1 MLGNLMAQVSDR
13 SPITLNSTGG
23 SRIKDLI
30 DVEGARDN
38 QLNGYGLVVGLAGT
52 GDSKIDST
60 LQSIANSLK
69 NYGVNVP
76 DIQKLKSGNV
86 AAVMVT
92 SEIGPFVRP
101 GSRIDVTVSSIGD
114 AKALQG
120 GVLLQVPLQGADK
133 TVYAV
138 AQGAIAVGGFLLGT
152 TGPGGASVQKNH
164 PTVATIPGGAIVER
178 EIPSEVVQNGSL
190 NLMLRDADYTT
201 AARMAE
207 SINRIF
213 PNTAVAKDARTVNV
227 LIPPEYNSYE
237 VNFVA
242 SLGGI
247 EVEPDSAARVVINE
261 RTGVI
266 VATSNVRVSKVAVS
280 HGSLTVSVAS
290 TLTASQPNAPFV
302 GGAGG
307 QFGPNMNNKEKLRD
321 KDGNLVK
328 DENGQYIDAEPVYPN
343 GAGPQ
348 FGNVG
353 GGQTV
358 VLPSTTTS
366 VNEQKGGF
374 KLVEEAPTI
383 ERVAAALNAL
393 GVSTR
398 DMMSIF
404 QTMKRAG
411 ALQAEL
417 VLN

>member
-1 MLGNLMAQVSDR
+1 VKKFALIPLLTALLANPLPAQVGDS
-13 SPITLNSTGG
+13 SPITLNYSGG

-60 LQSIANSLK
+60 LQSIANALK
-69 NYGVNVP
+69 TYGINVP
-76 DIQKLKSGNV
+76 SDDIKSGNV

-92 SEIGPFVRP
+92 ADIGPFAKP
-101 GSRIDVTVSSIGD
+101 GSRLDVTVSSIGD
-114 AKALQG
+114 SKTLQG

-138 AQGAIAVGGFLLGT
+138 AQGAIAIGGFLGGQG
-152 TGPGGASVQKNH
+152 GPGGATVQKNH
-164 PTVATIPGGAIVER
+164 PTVGTIPNGAIVER
-178 EIPSEVVQNGSL
+178 EIPMQIVQNGSVNL
-190 NLMLRDADYTT
+190 NLREADYIS

-207 SINRIF
+207 AINRVF
-213 PNTAVAKDARTVNV
+213 PNTAIARDGRTVNV
-227 LIPPEYNSYE
+227 IVPPEYNNYE

-247 EVEPDSAARVVINE
+247 ELEPDSVARVVINE

-280 HGSLTVSVAS
+280 HGSLTISIAS
-290 TLTASQPNAPFV
+290 TLTASQPNAP
-302 GGAGG
+302 
-307 QFGPNMNNKEKLRD
+307 LI
-321 KDGNLVK
+321 GN
-328 DENGQYIDAEPVYPN
+328 A
-343 GAGPQ
+343 A
-348 FGNVG
+348 
-353 GGQTV
+353 GQTAI
-358 VLPSTTTS
+358 LPSTTTD
-366 VNEQKGGF
+366 VTEQKGSF
-374 KLVEEAPTI
+374 KVVEEAPTI

>member
-1 MLGNLMAQVSDR
+1 MKKFALIPLLSVLLANPLPAQVGDS
-13 SPITLNSTGG
+13 SPITLNYSGG

-60 LQSIANSLK
+60 LQSIANALK
-69 NYGVNVP
+69 NYGINVP
-76 DIQKLKSGNV
+76 SDGIKSGNV

-92 SEIGPFVRP
+92 ADIGPFAKP
-101 GSRIDVTVSSIGD
+101 GSRLDVTVSSIGD
-114 AKALQG
+114 SKTLQG
-120 GVLLQVPLQGADK
+120 GVLLQVPLQGADR

-138 AQGAIAVGGFLLGT
+138 AQGPIAVGGFLGGQG
-152 TGPGGASVQKNH
+152 GPGGATVQKNF
-164 PTVATIPGGAIVER
+164 PTVGTIPNGAIVER
-178 EIPSEVVQNGSL
+178 EVPTQIVQNGSMNL
-190 NLMLRDADYTT
+190 NLREADYIS

-207 SINRIF
+207 AINRVF
-213 PNTAVAKDARTVNV
+213 PNTAIARDGRTVNV
-227 LIPPEYNSYE
+227 IVPPEYSSYE
-237 VNFVA
+237 VNFLA

-247 EVEPDSAARVVINE
+247 ELEPDSVARVVINE

-280 HGSLTVSVAS
+280 HGSLTISIAS
-290 TLTASQPNAPFV
+290 TLTASQPNAP
-302 GGAGG
+302 
-307 QFGPNMNNKEKLRD
+307 LI
-321 KDGNLVK
+321 GN
-328 DENGQYIDAEPVYPN
+328 A
-343 GAGPQ
+343 A
-348 FGNVG
+348 
-353 GGQTV
+353 GQTV
-358 VLPSTTTS
+358 VLPSTTTG
-366 VNEQKGGF
+366 VDEQKGSF
-374 KLVEEAPTI
+374 KVVEEAPTI

>member
-1 MLGNLMAQVSDR
+1 MKKFALIPLLTALLANPLPAQVGDS
-13 SPITLNSTGG
+13 SPITLNYSGG

-60 LQSIANSLK
+60 LQSIANALK
-69 NYGVNVP
+69 NYGINVP
-76 DIQKLKSGNV
+76 SDDIKSGNV

-92 SEIGPFVRP
+92 ADIGPFAKP
-101 GSRIDVTVSSIGD
+101 GSRLDVTVSSIGD
-114 AKALQG
+114 SKTLQG

-138 AQGAIAVGGFLLGT
+138 AQGAIAIGGFLGGQG
-152 TGPGGASVQKNH
+152 GPGGATVQKNH
-164 PTVATIPGGAIVER
+164 PTVGTIPNGAIVER
-178 EIPSEVVQNGSL
+178 EIPMQIVQNGSVNL
-190 NLMLRDADYTT
+190 NLREADYIS

-207 SINRIF
+207 AINRVF
-213 PNTAVAKDARTVNV
+213 PNTAIARDGRTVNV
-227 LIPPEYNSYE
+227 IVPPEYNNYE

-247 EVEPDSAARVVINE
+247 ELEPDSVARVVINE

-280 HGSLTVSVAS
+280 HGSLTISIAS
-290 TLTASQPNAPFV
+290 TLTASQPNAP
-302 GGAGG
+302 
-307 QFGPNMNNKEKLRD
+307 LI
-321 KDGNLVK
+321 GN
-328 DENGQYIDAEPVYPN
+328 A
-343 GAGPQ
+343 A
-348 FGNVG
+348 
-353 GGQTV
+353 GQTAI
-358 VLPSTTTS
+358 LPSTTTD
-366 VNEQKGGF
+366 VTEQKGSF
-374 KLVEEAPTI
+374 KVVEEAPTI

>member
-1 MLGNLMAQVSDR
+1 MKNIVINLLLALAIAMPAIAQVGDS
-13 SPITLNSTGG
+13 SPITLNYSGG

-60 LQSIANSLK
+60 LQTIANALK

-76 DIQKLKSGNV
+76 MDDIKSGNV

-92 SEIGPFVRP
+92 AEIPPFVKP
-101 GSRIDVTVSSIGD
+101 GSRIDVTISSIGD
-114 AKALQG
+114 SKTLQG

-138 AQGAIAVGGFLLGT
+138 AQGAIAVGGFLGGQV
-152 TGPGGASVQKNH
+152 GPGGATVQKNH
-164 PTVATIPGGAIVER
+164 PTVATIPNGAIVER
-178 EIPSEVVQNGSL
+178 EIPMQIVTNGSL
-190 NLMLRDADYTT
+190 NLLLRDADFTS

-207 SINRIF
+207 AVNRVF
-213 PNTAVAKDARTVNV
+213 PNTAVARDSKTVNV
-227 LIPPEYNSYE
+227 LLPPEYSNYE
-237 VNFVA
+237 VNFLA
-242 SLGGI
+242 TIGSI
-247 EVEPDSAARVVINE
+247 EIEPDTTARVVINE

-266 VATSNVRVSKVAVS
+266 VATSNVRVSKVAIS
-280 HGSLTVSVAS
+280 HGSLTISVAS
-290 TLTASQPNAPFV
+290 TLTASQPDAAPLIGNA
-302 GGAGG
+302 A
-307 QFGPNMNNKEKLRD
+307 
-321 KDGNLVK
+321 
-328 DENGQYIDAEPVYPN
+328 
-343 GAGPQ
+343 
-348 FGNVG
+348 
-353 GGQTV
+353 GQTV
-358 VLPSTTTS
+358 VLPSTTTD
-366 VNEQKGGF
+366 VNEQKGSF
-374 KLVEEAPTI
+374 KMVEEQPKI
-383 ERVAAALNAL
+383 EQVAAALNAL

>member
-1 MLGNLMAQVSDR
+1 VKNLVLIPLMALAVVAPSSAQVSDS
-13 SPITLNSTGG
+13 SPITLNYSGG

-60 LQSIANSLK
+60 LQTIANALK

-76 DIQKLKSGNV
+76 MDDIKSGNV

-92 SEIGPFVRP
+92 AEIPPFVKP
-101 GSRIDVTVSSIGD
+101 GTRIDVTISSIGD
-114 AKALQG
+114 SKTLQG

-138 AQGAIAVGGFLLGT
+138 AQGAIAVGGFLGGQG
-152 TGPGGASVQKNH
+152 GPGGATVQKNF
-164 PTVATIPGGAIVER
+164 PTVATIPNGAIVER
-178 EIPSEVVQNGSL
+178 EIPTQIVNNGSM
-190 NLMLRDADYTT
+190 NLMLRDADFTS

-207 SINRIF
+207 AINRVF
-213 PNTAVAKDARTVNV
+213 PNTAVARDSKTINV
-227 LIPPEYNSYE
+227 LLPQEYSNYE
-237 VNFVA
+237 VNFLA
-242 SLGGI
+242 TIGSI
-247 EVEPDSAARVVINE
+247 EVEPDTAARVVINE

-280 HGSLTVSVAS
+280 HGSLTISVAS
-290 TLTASQPNAPFV
+290 NLTASQPNGSF
-302 GGAGG
+302 
-307 QFGPNMNNKEKLRD
+307 
-321 KDGNLVK
+321 
-328 DENGQYIDAEPVYPN
+328 
-343 GAGPQ
+343 
-348 FGNVG
+348 FGNSAG
-353 GGQTV
+353 TTE
-358 VLPSTTTS
+358 VLNSTTTD
-366 VNEQKGGF
+366 VNEQKGSF

-383 ERVAAALNAL
+383 EKVATALNAL

>member
-1 MLGNLMAQVSDR
+1 VKNLVLIPLVALAVAMPAIAQVGDS
-13 SPITLNSTGG
+13 SPITLNYSGG

-60 LQSIANSLK
+60 LQTIANALK

-76 DIQKLKSGNV
+76 MDDIKSGNV

-92 SEIGPFVRP
+92 ADIPPFVKP
-101 GSRIDVTVSSIGD
+101 GTRIEVVVSSIGD
-114 AKALQG
+114 SKTLQG

-138 AQGAIAVGGFLLGT
+138 AQGPIAVGGFIGGQS
-152 TGPGGASVQKNH
+152 GPGGATVQKNF
-164 PTVATIPGGAIVER
+164 PTVGTIPNGAIVER
-178 EIPSEVVQNGSL
+178 EIPMQIVNNGSL
-190 NLMLRDADYTT
+190 NLLLRDADFTS

-207 SINRIF
+207 AVNRVF
-213 PNTAVAKDARTVNV
+213 PNTAVARDSKTVNV
-227 LIPPEYNSYE
+227 LLPPEYSNYE
-237 VNFVA
+237 VNFLA
-242 SLGGI
+242 TIGSI
-247 EVEPDSAARVVINE
+247 EIEPDTTARVVINE

-266 VATSNVRVSKVAVS
+266 VATSNVRVSKVAIS
-280 HGSLTVSVAS
+280 HGSLTISVAS
-290 TLTASQPNAPFV
+290 TLTASQPDAAPLIGNA
-302 GGAGG
+302 A
-307 QFGPNMNNKEKLRD
+307 
-321 KDGNLVK
+321 
-328 DENGQYIDAEPVYPN
+328 
-343 GAGPQ
+343 
-348 FGNVG
+348 
-353 GGQTV
+353 GQTV
-358 VLPSTTTS
+358 VLPSTTTE
-366 VNEQKGGF
+366 VNEQKGSF
-374 KLVEEAPTI
+374 KMVEEQPKI
-383 ERVAAALNAL
+383 EQVAAALNAL

>member
-1 MLGNLMAQVSDR
+1 MALAVVAPSSAQVSDS
-13 SPITLNSTGG
+13 SPITLNYSGG

-60 LQSIANSLK
+60 LQTIANALK

-76 DIQKLKSGNV
+76 MDDIKSGNV

-92 SEIGPFVRP
+92 AEIPPFVKP
-101 GSRIDVTVSSIGD
+101 GTRIDVTISSIGD
-114 AKALQG
+114 SKTLQG

-138 AQGAIAVGGFLLGT
+138 AQGAIAVGGFLGGQG
-152 TGPGGASVQKNH
+152 GPGGATVQKNF
-164 PTVATIPGGAIVER
+164 PTVATIPNGAIVER
-178 EIPSEVVQNGSL
+178 EIPTQIVNNGSM
-190 NLMLRDADYTT
+190 NLMLRDADFTS

-207 SINRIF
+207 AINRVF
-213 PNTAVAKDARTVNV
+213 PNTAVARDSKTINV
-227 LIPPEYNSYE
+227 LLPPEYSNYE
-237 VNFVA
+237 VNFLA
-242 SLGGI
+242 TIGSI
-247 EVEPDSAARVVINE
+247 EVEPDTAARVVINE

-280 HGSLTVSVAS
+280 HGSLTISVAS
-290 TLTASQPNAPFV
+290 NLTASQPNGSF
-302 GGAGG
+302 
-307 QFGPNMNNKEKLRD
+307 
-321 KDGNLVK
+321 
-328 DENGQYIDAEPVYPN
+328 
-343 GAGPQ
+343 
-348 FGNVG
+348 FGNSAG
-353 GGQTV
+353 TTE
-358 VLPSTTTS
+358 VLNSTTTD
-366 VNEQKGGF
+366 VNEQKGSF

-383 ERVAAALNAL
+383 EKVATALNAL

>member
-1 MLGNLMAQVSDR
+1 MKNLLLPLALSLAIVSPLPAQVGDS
-13 SPITLNSTGG
+13 SPITLNYSGG

-52 GDSKIDST
+52 GDSKIDSN
-60 LQSIANSLK
+60 LQTIANALK

-76 DIQKLKSGNV
+76 MDDIKSGNV

-92 SEIGPFVRP
+92 ADIPAFVKP
-101 GSRIDVTVSSIGD
+101 GNRIDVTVSSIGD
-114 AKALQG
+114 SKTLQG

-138 AQGAIAVGGFLLGT
+138 AQGPIAVGGFLGGQG
-152 TGPGGASVQKNH
+152 GPGGATVQKNF
-164 PTVATIPGGAIVER
+164 PTVGTIPNGAIVER
-178 EIPSEVVQNGSL
+178 EIPTEVVRNGAM
-190 NLMLRDADYTT
+190 NLMLRDADFTS

-207 SINRIF
+207 AINRVF
-213 PNTAVAKDARTVNV
+213 PNTAIARDAKTVNV
-227 LIPPEYNSYE
+227 LLPNDYKDYP
-237 VNFVA
+237 VNFLATVG
-242 SLGGI
+242 SI
-247 EVEPDSAARVVINE
+247 ELEPDTTARIVINE

-280 HGSLTVSVAS
+280 HGSLTISIAS
-290 TLTASQPNAPFV
+290 TLTASQPNSAP
-302 GGAGG
+302 
-307 QFGPNMNNKEKLRD
+307 LI
-321 KDGNLVK
+321 GN
-328 DENGQYIDAEPVYPN
+328 A
-343 GAGPQ
+343 A
-348 FGNVG
+348 
-353 GGQTV
+353 GQTV
-358 VLPSTTTS
+358 VLPSTTTDI
-366 VNEQKGGF
+366 NEQKGSF
-374 KLVEEAPTI
+374 QVVEEAPTI
-383 ERVAAALNAL
+383 EKVAAALNAL

>member
-1 MLGNLMAQVSDR
+1 VKNIIFNSLLAIAVAMPAIAQVGDSL
-13 SPITLNSTGG
+13 PITLNYSGG

-60 LQSIANSLK
+60 LQTIANALK

-76 DIQKLKSGNV
+76 MDDIKSGNV

-92 SEIGPFVRP
+92 AEIPAFVKP
-101 GSRIDVTVSSIGD
+101 GTRIDVTISSIGD
-114 AKALQG
+114 AKTLQG

-138 AQGAIAVGGFLLGT
+138 AQGAIAVGGFLGGQG
-152 TGPGGASVQKNH
+152 GPGGATVQKNH
-164 PTVATIPGGAIVER
+164 PTVATIPNGAIVER
-178 EIPSEVVQNGSL
+178 EIPTQIVNNGSM
-190 NLMLRDADYTT
+190 NLMLREADFTS

-207 SINRIF
+207 AINRVF
-213 PNTAVAKDARTVNV
+213 PNTAVARDSKTVNV
-227 LIPPEYNSYE
+227 LLPPEYNNYE
-237 VNFVA
+237 VNFLA
-242 SLGGI
+242 TIGSI
-247 EVEPDSAARVVINE
+247 EVEPDTAARVVINE

-280 HGSLTVSVAS
+280 HGSLTISVAS
-290 TLTASQPNAPFV
+290 NLTASQPNGSF
-302 GGAGG
+302 
-307 QFGPNMNNKEKLRD
+307 
-321 KDGNLVK
+321 
-328 DENGQYIDAEPVYPN
+328 
-343 GAGPQ
+343 
-348 FGNVG
+348 FGNSAG
-353 GGQTV
+353 TTE
-358 VLPSTTTS
+358 VLNSTTTD
-366 VNEQKGGF
+366 VNEQKGSF

-383 ERVAAALNAL
+383 EKVAAALNAL

>member
-1 MLGNLMAQVSDR
+1 MKNLLLPLALSLAIVSPLPAQVGDS
-13 SPITLNSTGG
+13 SPISLNYSGG

-60 LQSIANSLK
+60 LQTIANALK

-76 DIQKLKSGNV
+76 MDDIKSGNV

-92 SEIGPFVRP
+92 ADIPAFVKP
-101 GSRIDVTVSSIGD
+101 GNRIDVTVSSIGD
-114 AKALQG
+114 SKTLQG

-138 AQGAIAVGGFLLGT
+138 AQGPIAVGGFLGGQG
-152 TGPGGASVQKNH
+152 GPGGATVQKNF
-164 PTVATIPGGAIVER
+164 PTVGTIPNGAIVER
-178 EIPSEVVQNGSL
+178 EIPTEVVRNGAM
-190 NLMLRDADYTT
+190 NLMLRDADFTS

-207 SINRIF
+207 AINRVF
-213 PNTAVAKDARTVNV
+213 PNTAIARDAKTVNV
-227 LIPPEYNSYE
+227 LLPNDYKDYP
-237 VNFVA
+237 VNFLATVG
-242 SLGGI
+242 SI
-247 EVEPDSAARVVINE
+247 ELEPDTTARIVINE

-280 HGSLTVSVAS
+280 HGSLTISIAS
-290 TLTASQPNAPFV
+290 TLTASQPNSAP
-302 GGAGG
+302 
-307 QFGPNMNNKEKLRD
+307 LI
-321 KDGNLVK
+321 GN
-328 DENGQYIDAEPVYPN
+328 A
-343 GAGPQ
+343 A
-348 FGNVG
+348 
-353 GGQTV
+353 GQTV
-358 VLPSTTTS
+358 VLPSTTTDI
-366 VNEQKGGF
+366 NEQKGSF
-374 KLVEEAPTI
+374 QVVEEAPTI
-383 ERVAAALNAL
+383 EKVAAALNAL

>member
-1 MLGNLMAQVSDR
+1 MLGDLMAQVGDP

-152 TGPGGASVQKNH
+152 TGAGGASVQKNH

-227 LIPPEYNSYE
+227 LVPPEYNSYE

-280 HGSLTVSVAS
+280 HGSLTISIANNLS
-290 TLTASQPNAPFV
+290 ASQPGAFS
-302 GGAGG
+302 GGTTA
-307 QFGPNMNNKEKLRD
+307 
-321 KDGNLVK
+321 
-328 DENGQYIDAEPVYPN
+328 I
-343 GAGPQ
+343 
-348 FGNVG
+348 
-353 GGQTV
+353 
-358 VLPSTTTS
+358 LPSTTTS
-366 VNEQKGGF
+366 VTELKGGF

>member
-1 MLGNLMAQVSDR
+1 MLVKNLLLIPLMTLAVVAPSSAQVSDS
-13 SPITLNSTGG
+13 SPITLNYSGG

-60 LQSIANSLK
+60 LQTIANALK
-69 NYGVNVP
+69 NFGVNVP
-76 DIQKLKSGNV
+76 MDDIKSGNV

-92 SEIGPFVRP
+92 AEIPPFVKP
-101 GSRIDVTVSSIGD
+101 GTRIDVTISSIGD
-114 AKALQG
+114 SKTLQG

-138 AQGAIAVGGFLLGT
+138 AQGAIAVGGFLGGQG
-152 TGPGGASVQKNH
+152 GPGGATVQKNF
-164 PTVATIPGGAIVER
+164 PTVATIPNGAIVER
-178 EIPSEVVQNGSL
+178 EIPTQIVTNGSM
-190 NLMLRDADYTT
+190 NLMLRDADFTS

-207 SINRIF
+207 AINRVF
-213 PNTAVAKDARTVNV
+213 PNTAVARDSKTINV
-227 LIPPEYNSYE
+227 LLPQEYSNYE
-237 VNFVA
+237 VNFLA
-242 SLGGI
+242 TIGSI
-247 EVEPDSAARVVINE
+247 EVEPDTAARVVINE

-280 HGSLTVSVAS
+280 HGSLTISVAS
-290 TLTASQPNAPFV
+290 NLTASQPNGSF
-302 GGAGG
+302 
-307 QFGPNMNNKEKLRD
+307 
-321 KDGNLVK
+321 
-328 DENGQYIDAEPVYPN
+328 
-343 GAGPQ
+343 
-348 FGNVG
+348 FGNSAG
-353 GGQTV
+353 TTE
-358 VLPSTTTS
+358 VLNSTTTD
-366 VNEQKGGF
+366 VNEQKGSF

-383 ERVAAALNAL
+383 EKVATALNAL

>member
-1 MLGNLMAQVSDR
+1 MAMAVVAPSSAQVSDS
-13 SPITLNSTGG
+13 SPITLNYSGG

-60 LQSIANSLK
+60 LQTIANALK
-69 NYGVNVP
+69 NFGVNVP
-76 DIQKLKSGNV
+76 MDDIKSGNV

-92 SEIGPFVRP
+92 AEIPPFVKP
-101 GSRIDVTVSSIGD
+101 GTRIDVTISSIGD
-114 AKALQG
+114 SKTLQG

-138 AQGAIAVGGFLLGT
+138 AQGAIAVGGFLGGQG
-152 TGPGGASVQKNH
+152 GPGGATVQKNF
-164 PTVATIPGGAIVER
+164 PTVATIPNGAIVER
-178 EIPSEVVQNGSL
+178 EIPTQIVNNGSM
-190 NLMLRDADYTT
+190 NLMLRDADFTS

-207 SINRIF
+207 AINRVF
-213 PNTAVAKDARTVNV
+213 PNTAVARDSKTINV
-227 LIPPEYNSYE
+227 LLPPEYSNYE
-237 VNFVA
+237 VNFLA
-242 SLGGI
+242 TIGSI
-247 EVEPDSAARVVINE
+247 EVEPDTAARVVINE

-280 HGSLTVSVAS
+280 HGSLTISVAS
-290 TLTASQPNAPFV
+290 NLTASQPNGSF
-302 GGAGG
+302 
-307 QFGPNMNNKEKLRD
+307 
-321 KDGNLVK
+321 
-328 DENGQYIDAEPVYPN
+328 
-343 GAGPQ
+343 
-348 FGNVG
+348 FGNSAG
-353 GGQTV
+353 TTE
-358 VLPSTTTS
+358 VLNSTTTD
-366 VNEQKGGF
+366 VNEQKGSF

-383 ERVAAALNAL
+383 EKVATALNAL

>member
-1 MLGNLMAQVSDR
+1 MTLALVAPTSAQVSDS
-13 SPITLNSTGG
+13 SPITLNYSGG

-60 LQSIANSLK
+60 LQTIANALK

-76 DIQKLKSGNV
+76 MDDIKSGNV

-92 SEIGPFVRP
+92 AEIPPFVKP
-101 GSRIDVTVSSIGD
+101 GTRIDVTISSIGD
-114 AKALQG
+114 SKTLQG

-138 AQGAIAVGGFLLGT
+138 AQGAIAVGGFLGGQG
-152 TGPGGASVQKNH
+152 GPGGATVQKNF
-164 PTVATIPGGAIVER
+164 PTVATIPNGAIVER
-178 EIPSEVVQNGSL
+178 EIPTQIVNNGSM
-190 NLMLRDADYTT
+190 NLMLRDADFTS

-207 SINRIF
+207 AINRVF
-213 PNTAVAKDARTVNV
+213 PNTAVARDSKTINV
-227 LIPPEYNSYE
+227 LLPQEYSNYE
-237 VNFVA
+237 VNFLA
-242 SLGGI
+242 TIGSI
-247 EVEPDSAARVVINE
+247 EVEPDTAARVVINE

-280 HGSLTVSVAS
+280 HGSLTISVAS
-290 TLTASQPNAPFV
+290 NLTASQPNGSF
-302 GGAGG
+302 
-307 QFGPNMNNKEKLRD
+307 
-321 KDGNLVK
+321 
-328 DENGQYIDAEPVYPN
+328 
-343 GAGPQ
+343 
-348 FGNVG
+348 FGNSAG
-353 GGQTV
+353 TTE
-358 VLPSTTTS
+358 VLNSTTTD
-366 VNEQKGGF
+366 VNEQKGSF

-383 ERVAAALNAL
+383 EKVATALNAL

>member
-1 MLGNLMAQVSDR
+1 MKNLVLIPLLALAVASPLGAQVGE
-13 SPITLNSTGG
+13 SPITLNYNGG

-38 QLNGYGLVVGLAGT
+38 QLNGYGLVVGLANT

-60 LQSIANSLK
+60 LQTIANALK

-76 DIQKLKSGNV
+76 MDDIKSGNV

-92 SEIGPFVRP
+92 AEIPAFVKP
-101 GSRIDVTVSSIGD
+101 GTRIDVTISSIGD
-114 AKALQG
+114 AKTLQG

-138 AQGAIAVGGFLLGT
+138 AQGAIAVGGFLG
-152 TGPGGASVQKNH
+152 GQGGAGGSTVQKNH
-164 PTVATIPGGAIVER
+164 PTVATIPNGAIVER
-178 EIPSEVVQNGSL
+178 EIPTQIVNNGSM
-190 NLMLRDADYTT
+190 NLMLREADFTS

-207 SINRIF
+207 AINRVF
-213 PNTAVAKDARTVNV
+213 PNTAVARDSKTVNV
-227 LIPPEYNSYE
+227 LLPPEYNNYE
-237 VNFVA
+237 VNFLA
-242 SLGGI
+242 TIGSI
-247 EVEPDSAARVVINE
+247 EVEPDTAARVVINE

-280 HGSLTVSVAS
+280 HGSLTISVAS
-290 TLTASQPNAPFV
+290 NLTASQPNGSF
-302 GGAGG
+302 
-307 QFGPNMNNKEKLRD
+307 
-321 KDGNLVK
+321 
-328 DENGQYIDAEPVYPN
+328 
-343 GAGPQ
+343 
-348 FGNVG
+348 FGNSAG
-353 GGQTV
+353 TTE
-358 VLPSTTTS
+358 VLNSTTTD
-366 VNEQKGGF
+366 VNEQKGSF

-383 ERVAAALNAL
+383 EKVAAALNAL

>member
-1 MLGNLMAQVSDR
+1 MALAVVAPSSAQVSDS
-13 SPITLNSTGG
+13 SPITLNYSGG

-60 LQSIANSLK
+60 LQTIANALK
-69 NYGVNVP
+69 NFGVNVP
-76 DIQKLKSGNV
+76 MDDIKSGNV

-92 SEIGPFVRP
+92 AEIPPFVKP
-101 GSRIDVTVSSIGD
+101 GTRIDVTISSIGD
-114 AKALQG
+114 SKTLQG

-138 AQGAIAVGGFLLGT
+138 AQGAIAVGGFLGGQG
-152 TGPGGASVQKNH
+152 GPGGATVQKNH
-164 PTVATIPGGAIVER
+164 PTVATIPNGAIVER
-178 EIPSEVVQNGSL
+178 EIPTQIVSNGSM
-190 NLMLRDADYTT
+190 NLMLRDADFTS

-207 SINRIF
+207 AINRVF
-213 PNTAVAKDARTVNV
+213 PNTAVARDSKTINV
-227 LIPPEYNSYE
+227 LLPPEYSNYE
-237 VNFVA
+237 VNFLA
-242 SLGGI
+242 TIGSI
-247 EVEPDSAARVVINE
+247 EVEPDTAARVVINE

-280 HGSLTVSVAS
+280 HGSLTISVAS
-290 TLTASQPNAPFV
+290 NLTASQPNGSF
-302 GGAGG
+302 
-307 QFGPNMNNKEKLRD
+307 
-321 KDGNLVK
+321 
-328 DENGQYIDAEPVYPN
+328 
-343 GAGPQ
+343 
-348 FGNVG
+348 FGNSAG
-353 GGQTV
+353 TTE
-358 VLPSTTTS
+358 VLNSTTTD
-366 VNEQKGGF
+366 VNEQKGSF

-383 ERVAAALNAL
+383 EKVATALNAL

>member
-1 MLGNLMAQVSDR
+1 MGQNQAHALIFKIVKKLALIPLLTAILVNPLLAQVGDS
-13 SPITLNSTGG
+13 SPITLNYSGG

-60 LQSIANSLK
+60 LQSIANALK
-69 NYGVNVP
+69 TYGINVP
-76 DIQKLKSGNV
+76 ADDIKSGNV

-92 SEIGPFVRP
+92 SDIGPFSKP

-114 AKALQG
+114 SKTLQG

-138 AQGAIAVGGFLLGT
+138 AQGPIAVGGFLGGQG
-152 TGPGGASVQKNH
+152 GPGGATVQKNH
-164 PTVATIPGGAIVER
+164 PTVGTIPNGAIVER
-178 EIPSEVVQNGSL
+178 EIPTQIVQNGSL
-190 NLMLRDADYTT
+190 NLNLREADFIS

-207 SINRIF
+207 AINRVF
-213 PNTAVAKDARTVNV
+213 PNTAVARDGRTVNV
-227 LIPPEYNSYE
+227 IVPPEYNSYE
-237 VNFVA
+237 VNFLA

-247 EVEPDSAARVVINE
+247 ELEPDSVARVVINE

-280 HGSLTVSVAS
+280 HGSLTISIAS
-290 TLTASQPNAPFV
+290 TLTASQPNAP
-302 GGAGG
+302 
-307 QFGPNMNNKEKLRD
+307 LI
-321 KDGNLVK
+321 GN
-328 DENGQYIDAEPVYPN
+328 A
-343 GAGPQ
+343 A
-348 FGNVG
+348 
-353 GGQTV
+353 GQTAI
-358 VLPSTTTS
+358 LPSTTTD
-366 VNEQKGGF
+366 VTEQKGHF
-374 KLVEEAPTI
+374 KVVEEAPTI
-383 ERVAAALNAL
+383 EKVAAALNAL

>member
-1 MLGNLMAQVSDR
+1 MKNLLLPLALSLAIVSPLPAQVGDS
-13 SPITLNSTGG
+13 SPISLNYSGG

-60 LQSIANSLK
+60 LQTIANALK

-76 DIQKLKSGNV
+76 MDDIKSGNV

-92 SEIGPFVRP
+92 ADIPAFVKP
-101 GSRIDVTVSSIGD
+101 GNRIDVTVSSIGD
-114 AKALQG
+114 SKTLQG

-138 AQGAIAVGGFLLGT
+138 AQGPIAVGGFLGGQG
-152 TGPGGASVQKNH
+152 GPGGATVQKNF
-164 PTVATIPGGAIVER
+164 PTVGTIPNGAIVER
-178 EIPSEVVQNGSL
+178 EIPTEVVRNGAM
-190 NLMLRDADYTT
+190 NLMLRDADFTS

-207 SINRIF
+207 AINRVF
-213 PNTAVAKDARTVNV
+213 PNTAIARDAKTVNV
-227 LIPPEYNSYE
+227 LLPNDYKDYP
-237 VNFVA
+237 VNFLATVG
-242 SLGGI
+242 SI
-247 EVEPDSAARVVINE
+247 ELEPDTTARIVINE

-280 HGSLTVSVAS
+280 HGSLTISIAS
-290 TLTASQPNAPFV
+290 TLTASQPNSGPLIGNA
-302 GGAGG
+302 AG
-307 QFGPNMNNKEKLRD
+307 E
-321 KDGNLVK
+321 
-328 DENGQYIDAEPVYPN
+328 
-343 GAGPQ
+343 
-348 FGNVG
+348 
-353 GGQTV
+353 TV
-358 VLPSTTTS
+358 VLPSTTTDI
-366 VNEQKGGF
+366 NEQKGSF
-374 KLVEEAPTI
+374 QVVEEAPTI
-383 ERVAAALNAL
+383 EKVAAALNAL

>member
-1 MLGNLMAQVSDR
+1 MLVKNLLLIPLMTLAVVAPSSAQVSDS
-13 SPITLNSTGG
+13 SPITLNYSGG

-60 LQSIANSLK
+60 LQTIANALK
-69 NYGVNVP
+69 NFGVNVP
-76 DIQKLKSGNV
+76 MDDIKSGNV

-92 SEIGPFVRP
+92 AEIPPFVKP
-101 GSRIDVTVSSIGD
+101 GTRIDVTISSIGD
-114 AKALQG
+114 SKTLQG

-138 AQGAIAVGGFLLGT
+138 AQGAIAVGGFLGGQG
-152 TGPGGASVQKNH
+152 GPGGATVQKNH
-164 PTVATIPGGAIVER
+164 PTVATIPNGAIVER
-178 EIPSEVVQNGSL
+178 EIPTQIVSNGSM
-190 NLMLRDADYTT
+190 NLMLRDADFTS

-207 SINRIF
+207 AINRVF
-213 PNTAVAKDARTVNV
+213 PNTAVARDSKTINV
-227 LIPPEYNSYE
+227 LLPQEYSNYE
-237 VNFVA
+237 VNFLA
-242 SLGGI
+242 TIGSI
-247 EVEPDSAARVVINE
+247 EVEPDTAARVVINE

-280 HGSLTVSVAS
+280 HGSLTISVAS
-290 TLTASQPNAPFV
+290 NLTASQPNGSF
-302 GGAGG
+302 
-307 QFGPNMNNKEKLRD
+307 
-321 KDGNLVK
+321 
-328 DENGQYIDAEPVYPN
+328 
-343 GAGPQ
+343 
-348 FGNVG
+348 FGNSAG
-353 GGQTV
+353 TTE
-358 VLPSTTTS
+358 VLNSTTTD
-366 VNEQKGGF
+366 VNEQKGSF

-383 ERVAAALNAL
+383 EKVATALNAL

>member
-1 MLGNLMAQVSDR
+1 MKKILILTVISALVGGQLLAQVGDS

-60 LQSIANSLK
+60 LQSIANALK

-76 DIQKLKSGNV
+76 QDKIKSGNV
-86 AAVMVT
+86 AAVMIT

-114 AKALQG
+114 AKSLQG

-133 TVYAV
+133 VVYAV
-138 AQGAIAVGGFLLGT
+138 AQGAIAVGGFLGGT
-152 TGPGGASVQKNH
+152 GGPGGATVQKNH
-164 PTVATIPGGAIVER
+164 PTVATIPNGAIVER
-178 EIPSEVVQNGSL
+178 EISSEVVHNGSL
-190 NLMLRDADYTT
+190 NLMLREADYTS

-207 SINRIF
+207 AINRIF

-227 LIPPEYNSYE
+227 IVPPDYSSYE
-237 VNFVA
+237 VNFLA
-242 SLGGI
+242 SIGGI
-247 EVEPDSAARVVINE
+247 ELEPDSAARVVINE

-280 HGSLTVSVAS
+280 HGSLTISIAS
-290 TLTASQPNAPFV
+290 TLTASQP
-302 GGAGG
+302 GA
-307 QFGPNMNNKEKLRD
+307 FS
-321 KDGNLVK
+321 
-328 DENGQYIDAEPVYPN
+328 
-343 GAGPQ
+343 
-348 FGNVG
+348 
-353 GGQTV
+353 GGQTAI
-358 VLPSTTTS
+358 LPSTTTN

>member
-1 MLGNLMAQVSDR
+1 MPKRKAGCFALGRKSNHFHNNNVKDIVNKFFQIAFCLILLSFQAFAQIGDS

-60 LQSIANSLK
+60 LQSIANALK

-76 DIQKLKSGNV
+76 QDKIKSGNV

-114 AKALQG
+114 AKSLQG

-133 TVYAV
+133 VVYAV
-138 AQGAIAVGGFLLGT
+138 GQGAIAVGGFLGGT
-152 TGPGGASVQKNH
+152 GGPGGATVQKNH
-164 PTVATIPGGAIVER
+164 PTVATIPNGAIVER
-178 EIPSEVVQNGSL
+178 EIPTEIVHNGSM
-190 NLMLRDADYTT
+190 NLMLRDADYTS

-207 SINRIF
+207 AVNRVF
-213 PNTAVAKDARTVNV
+213 PNTAVARDARTVNV
-227 LIPPEYNSYE
+227 IVPPEYSNYS
-237 VNFVA
+237 VNFLA
-242 SLGGI
+242 TIGGI
-247 EVEPDSAARVVINE
+247 ELEPDSAARVVINE

-280 HGSLTVSVAS
+280 HGSLTISIAS
-290 TLTASQPNAPFV
+290 TLTASQPNAP
-302 GGAGG
+302 
-307 QFGPNMNNKEKLRD
+307 LI
-321 KDGNLVK
+321 GN
-328 DENGQYIDAEPVYPN
+328 A
-343 GAGPQ
+343 A
-348 FGNVG
+348 
-353 GGQTV
+353 GQTAI
-358 VLPSTTTS
+358 LPSTTTN
-366 VNEQKGGF
+366 VNEGKGSF
-374 KLVEEAPTI
+374 MVVEEAPTI

>member
-1 MLGNLMAQVSDR
+1 MKNLALIPLVALAVSIPAIAQVGDS
-13 SPITLNSTGG
+13 SPITLNYSGG

-60 LQSIANSLK
+60 LQTIANALK

-76 DIQKLKSGNV
+76 MDDIKSGNV

-92 SEIGPFVRP
+92 AEIPPFVKP
-101 GSRIDVTVSSIGD
+101 GSRIDVTISSIGD
-114 AKALQG
+114 SKTLQG

-138 AQGAIAVGGFLLGT
+138 AQGAIAVGGFLGGQG
-152 TGPGGASVQKNH
+152 GPGGATVQKNH
-164 PTVATIPGGAIVER
+164 PTVATIPNGAIVER
-178 EIPSEVVQNGSL
+178 EIPMQIVTNGSL
-190 NLMLRDADYTT
+190 NLLLRDADFTS

-207 SINRIF
+207 AVNRVF
-213 PNTAVAKDARTVNV
+213 PNTAVARDSKTVNV
-227 LIPPEYNSYE
+227 LLPPEYSNYE
-237 VNFVA
+237 VNFLA
-242 SLGGI
+242 TIGSI
-247 EVEPDSAARVVINE
+247 EIEPDTTARVVINE

-266 VATSNVRVSKVAVS
+266 VATSNVRVSKVAIS
-280 HGSLTVSVAS
+280 HGSLTISVAS
-290 TLTASQPNAPFV
+290 TLTASQPDAAPLIGNA
-302 GGAGG
+302 A
-307 QFGPNMNNKEKLRD
+307 
-321 KDGNLVK
+321 
-328 DENGQYIDAEPVYPN
+328 
-343 GAGPQ
+343 
-348 FGNVG
+348 
-353 GGQTV
+353 GQTV
-358 VLPSTTTS
+358 VLPSTTTD
-366 VNEQKGGF
+366 VNEQKGSF
-374 KLVEEAPTI
+374 KMVEEQPKI
-383 ERVAAALNAL
+383 EQVAAALNAL

>member
-1 MLGNLMAQVSDR
+1 MLKRRVGSCASGTQSGRCLNVLKIVKKFILIPLLTTLLASPLPAQVGD
-13 SPITLNSTGG
+13 SPITLNYSGG

-60 LQSIANSLK
+60 LQSIANALK
-69 NYGVNVP
+69 TYGINVP
-76 DIQKLKSGNV
+76 SDDIKSGNV

-92 SEIGPFVRP
+92 ADIGPFAKP

-114 AKALQG
+114 SKTLQG

-138 AQGAIAVGGFLLGT
+138 AQGPIAVGGFLGGQG
-152 TGPGGASVQKNH
+152 GPGGATVQKNF
-164 PTVATIPGGAIVER
+164 PTVGTIPNGAIVER
-178 EIPSEVVQNGSL
+178 EVPTQIVQNGSMNL
-190 NLMLRDADYTT
+190 NLREADYIS

-207 SINRIF
+207 AINRVF
-213 PNTAVAKDARTVNV
+213 PNTAVARDGRTVNV
-227 LIPPEYNSYE
+227 IVPPEYGAYE
-237 VNFVA
+237 VNFLA

-247 EVEPDSAARVVINE
+247 ELEPDSVARVVINE

-280 HGSLTVSVAS
+280 HGSLTISIAS
-290 TLTASQPNAPFV
+290 TLTASQPNAP
-302 GGAGG
+302 
-307 QFGPNMNNKEKLRD
+307 LI
-321 KDGNLVK
+321 GN
-328 DENGQYIDAEPVYPN
+328 
-343 GAGPQ
+343 
-348 FGNVG
+348 G

-358 VLPSTTTS
+358 VLPSTTTGID
-366 VNEQKGGF
+366 EQKGSF
-374 KLVEEAPTI
+374 KVVEEAPTI
-383 ERVAAALNAL
+383 EKVATALNAL

>member
-1 MLGNLMAQVSDR
+1 VKKFLTLFLGFTFMMGHLMAQVGEA

-86 AAVMVT
+86 AAVMIT

-114 AKALQG
+114 AKSLQG
-120 GVLLQVPLQGADK
+120 GVLLQVPLQGADR

-138 AQGAIAVGGFLLGT
+138 AQGAIAVGGFL
-152 TGPGGASVQKNH
+152 GGAGGAGGATVQKNH
-164 PTVATIPGGAIVER
+164 PTVATIPNGAIVER
-178 EIPSEVVQNGSL
+178 EISSELVQNGSL
-190 NLMLRDADYTT
+190 NLMLREADYTS

-207 SINRIF
+207 AINRVF

-227 LIPPEYNSYE
+227 IVPPEYNSYE

-247 EVEPDSAARVVINE
+247 ELEPDSAARVVINE

-280 HGSLTVSVAS
+280 HGSLTISIANNLS
-290 TLTASQPNAPFV
+290 ASQPGAFS
-302 GGAGG
+302 GGTTA
-307 QFGPNMNNKEKLRD
+307 
-321 KDGNLVK
+321 
-328 DENGQYIDAEPVYPN
+328 I
-343 GAGPQ
+343 
-348 FGNVG
+348 
-353 GGQTV
+353 
-358 VLPSTTTS
+358 LPSTTTS

>member
-1 MLGNLMAQVSDR
+1 VKKLALIPLLTAILAGPLPAQVGDS
-13 SPITLNSTGG
+13 SPITLNYSGG

-60 LQSIANSLK
+60 LQSIANALK
-69 NYGVNVP
+69 TYGINVP
-76 DIQKLKSGNV
+76 ADDIKSGNV

-92 SEIGPFVRP
+92 ADIGPFAKP
-101 GSRIDVTVSSIGD
+101 GSRLDVIVSSIGD
-114 AKALQG
+114 SKTLQG

-138 AQGAIAVGGFLLGT
+138 AQGPIAVGGFLGGQG
-152 TGPGGASVQKNH
+152 GPGGATVQKNF
-164 PTVATIPGGAIVER
+164 PTVGTIPNGAIVER
-178 EIPSEVVQNGSL
+178 EVPTQIVQNGSMTL
-190 NLMLRDADYTT
+190 NLREADYIS

-207 SINRIF
+207 AINRVF
-213 PNTAVAKDARTVNV
+213 PNTAVARDGRTVNV
-227 LIPPEYNSYE
+227 IVPPEYSAYE
-237 VNFVA
+237 VNFLA

-247 EVEPDSAARVVINE
+247 ELEPDSVARVVINE

-280 HGSLTVSVAS
+280 HGSLTISIAS
-290 TLTASQPNAPFV
+290 TLTASQPNAPLI
-302 GGAGG
+302 G
-307 QFGPNMNNKEKLRD
+307 
-321 KDGNLVK
+321 
-328 DENGQYIDAEPVYPN
+328 N
-343 GAGPQ
+343 GA
-348 FGNVG
+348 
-353 GGQTV
+353 GQTV
-358 VLPSTTTS
+358 VLPSTTTG
-366 VNEQKGGF
+366 VDEQKGSF
-374 KLVEEAPTI
+374 KVVEEAPTI
-383 ERVAAALNAL
+383 EKVAAALNAL

>member
-1 MLGNLMAQVSDR
+1 VKNLLLPLALSLAIVSPLPAQVGDS
-13 SPITLNSTGG
+13 SPISLNYSGG

-60 LQSIANSLK
+60 LQTIANALK

-76 DIQKLKSGNV
+76 MDDIKSGNV

-92 SEIGPFVRP
+92 ADIPAFVKP
-101 GSRIDVTVSSIGD
+101 GNRIDVTVSSIGD
-114 AKALQG
+114 SKTLQG

-138 AQGAIAVGGFLLGT
+138 AQGPIAVGGFLGGQG
-152 TGPGGASVQKNH
+152 GPGGATVQKNF
-164 PTVATIPGGAIVER
+164 PTVGTIPNGAIVER
-178 EIPSEVVQNGSL
+178 EIPTEVVRNGAM
-190 NLMLRDADYTT
+190 NLMLRDADFTS

-207 SINRIF
+207 AINRVF
-213 PNTAVAKDARTVNV
+213 PNTAIARDAKTVNV
-227 LIPPEYNSYE
+227 LLPNDYKDYP
-237 VNFVA
+237 VNFLATVG
-242 SLGGI
+242 SI
-247 EVEPDSAARVVINE
+247 ELEPDTTARIVINE

-280 HGSLTVSVAS
+280 HGSLTISIAS
-290 TLTASQPNAPFV
+290 TLTASQPNSAP
-302 GGAGG
+302 
-307 QFGPNMNNKEKLRD
+307 LI
-321 KDGNLVK
+321 GN
-328 DENGQYIDAEPVYPN
+328 A
-343 GAGPQ
+343 A
-348 FGNVG
+348 
-353 GGQTV
+353 GQTV
-358 VLPSTTTS
+358 VLPSTTTDI
-366 VNEQKGGF
+366 NEQKGSF
-374 KLVEEAPTI
+374 QVVEEAPTI
-383 ERVAAALNAL
+383 EKVAAALNAL

>member
-1 MLGNLMAQVSDR
+1 VKNLFLIPVLSVLLVSPLPAQVGDAA
-13 SPITLNSTGG
+13 PITLNYSGG

-38 QLNGYGLVVGLAGT
+38 QLNGFGLVVGLAGT

-76 DIQKLKSGNV
+76 FDKIKSGNV

-92 SEIGPFVRP
+92 ADIGPFVKP
-101 GSRIDVTVSSIGD
+101 GSRIDVTVSSMGD
-114 AKALQG
+114 SKTLQG

-133 TVYAV
+133 VVYAV
-138 AQGAIAVGGFLLGT
+138 AQGPIAVGGFLGGAG
-152 TGPGGASVQKNH
+152 GPGGATVQKNF
-164 PTVATIPGGAIVER
+164 PTVGTIPNGAIVER
-178 EIPSEVVQNGSL
+178 EIPAQIVQNGSM
-190 NLMLRDADYTT
+190 NLMLREADYIS

-207 SINRIF
+207 AINRVF
-213 PNTAVAKDARTVNV
+213 PNTAVARDGKTVNV
-227 LIPPEYNSYE
+227 IIPPEYNSYE
-237 VNFVA
+237 VNFLA
-242 SLGGI
+242 TIGGI
-247 EVEPDSAARVVINE
+247 ELEPDSVARVVINE

-280 HGSLTVSVAS
+280 HGSLTISIAS
-290 TLTASQPNAPFV
+290 TLTASQPN
-302 GGAGG
+302 GA
-307 QFGPNMNNKEKLRD
+307 FM
-321 KDGNLVK
+321 GN
-328 DENGQYIDAEPVYPN
+328 A
-343 GAGPQ
+343 AGR
-348 FGNVG
+348 
-353 GGQTV
+353 TV
-358 VLPSTTTS
+358 VLPSTTTA
-366 VNEQKGGF
+366 VNEKKGSF
-374 KLVEEAPTI
+374 QVVEDTPTI

>member
-1 MLGNLMAQVSDR
+1 MALAVVAPSSAQVSDS
-13 SPITLNSTGG
+13 SPITLNYSGG

-60 LQSIANSLK
+60 LQTIANALK

-76 DIQKLKSGNV
+76 MDDIKSGNV

-92 SEIGPFVRP
+92 AEIPPFVKP
-101 GSRIDVTVSSIGD
+101 GTRIDVTISSIGD
-114 AKALQG
+114 SKTLQG

-138 AQGAIAVGGFLLGT
+138 AQGAIAVGGFLGGQG
-152 TGPGGASVQKNH
+152 GPGGATVQKNH
-164 PTVATIPGGAIVER
+164 PTVATIPNGAIVER
-178 EIPSEVVQNGSL
+178 EIPTQIVSNGSM
-190 NLMLRDADYTT
+190 NLMLRDADFTS

-207 SINRIF
+207 AINRVF
-213 PNTAVAKDARTVNV
+213 PNTAVARDSKTINV
-227 LIPPEYNSYE
+227 LLPQEYSNYE
-237 VNFVA
+237 VNFLA
-242 SLGGI
+242 TIGSI
-247 EVEPDSAARVVINE
+247 EVEPDTAARVVINE

-280 HGSLTVSVAS
+280 HGSLTISVAS
-290 TLTASQPNAPFV
+290 NLTASQPNGSF
-302 GGAGG
+302 
-307 QFGPNMNNKEKLRD
+307 
-321 KDGNLVK
+321 
-328 DENGQYIDAEPVYPN
+328 
-343 GAGPQ
+343 
-348 FGNVG
+348 FGNSAG
-353 GGQTV
+353 TTE
-358 VLPSTTTS
+358 VLNSTTTD
-366 VNEQKGGF
+366 VNEQKGSF

-383 ERVAAALNAL
+383 EKVATALNAL

>member
-1 MLGNLMAQVSDR
+1 VKNLVLIPLLALAVAAPLGAQVGE
-13 SPITLNSTGG
+13 SPITLNYNGG

-38 QLNGYGLVVGLAGT
+38 QLNGYGLVVGLANT

-60 LQSIANSLK
+60 LQTIANALK

-76 DIQKLKSGNV
+76 MDDIKSGNV

-92 SEIGPFVRP
+92 AEIPAFVKP
-101 GSRIDVTVSSIGD
+101 GTRIDVTISSIGD
-114 AKALQG
+114 AKTLQG

-138 AQGAIAVGGFLLGT
+138 AQGAIAVGGFLGGQG
-152 TGPGGASVQKNH
+152 GPGGATVQKNH
-164 PTVATIPGGAIVER
+164 PTVATIPNGAIVER
-178 EIPSEVVQNGSL
+178 EIPTQIVNNGSM
-190 NLMLRDADYTT
+190 NLMLREADFTS

-207 SINRIF
+207 AINRVF
-213 PNTAVAKDARTVNV
+213 PNTAVARDSKTVNV
-227 LIPPEYNSYE
+227 LLPPEYNNYE
-237 VNFVA
+237 VNFLA
-242 SLGGI
+242 TIGSI
-247 EVEPDSAARVVINE
+247 EVEPDTAARVVINE

-280 HGSLTVSVAS
+280 HGSLTISVAS
-290 TLTASQPNAPFV
+290 NLTASQPNAPF
-302 GGAGG
+302 
-307 QFGPNMNNKEKLRD
+307 
-321 KDGNLVK
+321 
-328 DENGQYIDAEPVYPN
+328 
-343 GAGPQ
+343 
-348 FGNVG
+348 FGNAAG
-353 GGQTV
+353 TTE
-358 VLPSTTTS
+358 VLNSTTTD
-366 VNEQKGGF
+366 VNEQKGSF

-383 ERVAAALNAL
+383 EKVAAALNAL

>member
-1 MLGNLMAQVSDR
+1 VKKILILTVISALVGGQLLAQVVDS

-60 LQSIANSLK
+60 LQSIANALK

-76 DIQKLKSGNV
+76 QDKIKSGNV
-86 AAVMVT
+86 AAVMIT

-114 AKALQG
+114 AKTLQG

-133 TVYAV
+133 VVYAV
-138 AQGAIAVGGFLLGT
+138 AQGAIAVGGFLGGT

-164 PTVATIPGGAIVER
+164 PTVATIPNGAIVER
-178 EIPSEVVQNGSL
+178 EIPAEVVHNGSL
-190 NLMLRDADYTT
+190 NLMLREADYTS

-207 SINRIF
+207 AINRIF

-227 LIPPEYNSYE
+227 LVPPEFNSYE

-242 SLGGI
+242 SIGGI
-247 EVEPDSAARVVINE
+247 ELEPDSAARVVINE

-280 HGSLTVSVAS
+280 HGSLTISIAS
-290 TLTASQPNAPFV
+290 TLTASQPGAFS
-302 GGAGG
+302 GGTTA
-307 QFGPNMNNKEKLRD
+307 
-321 KDGNLVK
+321 
-328 DENGQYIDAEPVYPN
+328 
-343 GAGPQ
+343 
-348 FGNVG
+348 
-353 GGQTV
+353 
-358 VLPSTTTS
+358 VLPSTTTN

>member
-1 MLGNLMAQVSDR
+1 VKKLALIPLLSAILVNPLSAQVGDS
-13 SPITLNSTGG
+13 SPITLNYSGG

-60 LQSIANSLK
+60 LQSIANALK
-69 NYGVNVP
+69 TYGINVP
-76 DIQKLKSGNV
+76 ADDIKSGNV

-92 SEIGPFVRP
+92 ADIGPFAKP
-101 GSRIDVTVSSIGD
+101 GSRLDVIVSSIGD
-114 AKALQG
+114 SKTLQG

-138 AQGAIAVGGFLLGT
+138 AQGPIAVGGFLGGQG
-152 TGPGGASVQKNH
+152 GPGGATVQKNF
-164 PTVATIPGGAIVER
+164 PTVGTIPNGAIVER
-178 EIPSEVVQNGSL
+178 EVPTQIVQNGSMNL
-190 NLMLRDADYTT
+190 NLREADYIS

-207 SINRIF
+207 AINRVF
-213 PNTAVAKDARTVNV
+213 PNTAVARDGRTVNV
-227 LIPPEYNSYE
+227 IVPPEYSAYE
-237 VNFVA
+237 VNFLA

-247 EVEPDSAARVVINE
+247 ELEPDSVARVVINE

-280 HGSLTVSVAS
+280 HGSLTISIAS
-290 TLTASQPNAPFV
+290 TLTASQPGAPLIGNA
-302 GGAGG
+302 A
-307 QFGPNMNNKEKLRD
+307 
-321 KDGNLVK
+321 
-328 DENGQYIDAEPVYPN
+328 
-343 GAGPQ
+343 
-348 FGNVG
+348 
-353 GGQTV
+353 GQTV
-358 VLPSTTTS
+358 VLPSTTTG
-366 VNEQKGGF
+366 VDEQKGSF
-374 KLVEEAPTI
+374 KVVEEAPTI
-383 ERVAAALNAL
+383 EKVAAALNAL

>member
-1 MLGNLMAQVSDR
+1 MALAVVAPSSAQVSDS
-13 SPITLNSTGG
+13 SPITLNYSGG

-60 LQSIANSLK
+60 LQTIANALK

-76 DIQKLKSGNV
+76 MDDIKSGNV

-92 SEIGPFVRP
+92 AEIPPFVKP
-101 GSRIDVTVSSIGD
+101 GTRIDVTISSIGD
-114 AKALQG
+114 SKTLQG

-138 AQGAIAVGGFLLGT
+138 AQGAIAVGGFLGGQG
-152 TGPGGASVQKNH
+152 GPGGATVQKNF
-164 PTVATIPGGAIVER
+164 PTVATIPNGAIVER
-178 EIPSEVVQNGSL
+178 EIPTQIVSNGSM
-190 NLMLRDADYTT
+190 NLMLRDADFTS

-207 SINRIF
+207 AINRVF
-213 PNTAVAKDARTVNV
+213 PNTAVARDSKTINV
-227 LIPPEYNSYE
+227 LLPQEYSNYE
-237 VNFVA
+237 VNFLA
-242 SLGGI
+242 TIGSI
-247 EVEPDSAARVVINE
+247 EVEPDTAARVVINE

-280 HGSLTVSVAS
+280 HGSLTISVAS
-290 TLTASQPNAPFV
+290 NLTASQPNGSF
-302 GGAGG
+302 
-307 QFGPNMNNKEKLRD
+307 
-321 KDGNLVK
+321 
-328 DENGQYIDAEPVYPN
+328 
-343 GAGPQ
+343 
-348 FGNVG
+348 FGNSAG
-353 GGQTV
+353 TTE
-358 VLPSTTTS
+358 VLNSTTTD
-366 VNEQKGGF
+366 VNEQKGSF

-383 ERVAAALNAL
+383 EKVATALNAL

>member
-1 MLGNLMAQVSDR
+1 MKNLVLIPLILTAVAMPVGGQVGDS
-13 SPITLNSTGG
+13 SPITLNYSGG

-38 QLNGYGLVVGLAGT
+38 QLNGYGLVVGLANT

-60 LQSIANSLK
+60 LQTIANALK

-76 DIQKLKSGNV
+76 MDDIKSGNV

-92 SEIGPFVRP
+92 ADIPPFVKP
-101 GSRIDVTVSSIGD
+101 GTRIDVTVSSIGD
-114 AKALQG
+114 SKTLQG
-120 GVLLQVPLQGADK
+120 GVLLQVPLQGADR

-138 AQGAIAVGGFLLGT
+138 AQGPIAVGGFLGGQG
-152 TGPGGASVQKNH
+152 GPGGATVQKNH
-164 PTVATIPGGAIVER
+164 PTVGTIPNGAIVER
-178 EIPSEVVQNGSL
+178 EIPTQVVRNGSL
-190 NLMLRDADYTT
+190 NLMLRDADFTS

-207 SINRIF
+207 SINRVF
-213 PNTAVAKDARTVNV
+213 PNTAVARDSKTVNV
-227 LIPPEYNSYE
+227 LLPPEYNNYE
-237 VNFVA
+237 VNFLA
-242 SLGGI
+242 TIGSI
-247 EVEPDSAARVVINE
+247 ELEPDTTARVVINE

-280 HGSLTVSVAS
+280 HGSLTISIAS
-290 TLTASQPNAPFV
+290 NLTASQPNAPF
-302 GGAGG
+302 
-307 QFGPNMNNKEKLRD
+307 
-321 KDGNLVK
+321 
-328 DENGQYIDAEPVYPN
+328 
-343 GAGPQ
+343 
-348 FGNVG
+348 FGNAAG
-353 GGQTV
+353 ETV
-358 VLPSTTTS
+358 VLPSTTTD

-374 KLVEEAPTI
+374 KIVEEAPTI
-383 ERVAAALNAL
+383 NDVAAALNAL